1 MGVLDDAI
9 REHLDL
15 KRRHGVAEEEL
26 RRQEEEA
33 LGPAR
38 REVAPEEADEDG
50 DGAVA
55 EDEHA
60 AEADAAPAAEA
71 APEPEPDEPE
81 LSESLPEHALRSDV
95 HEDQAVLDEP
105 TEDHD
110 PAGNS
115 LVDEAPPLAGD
126 TVPHGFEALDDDE
139 LLDEEEPPLEEEP
152 LADDEEP
159 LAHEEPADDDDPS
172 EGDDA
177 DLLED
182 TPEFLQETPEHD
194 RLWFEQKPPR
204 DFDFD

>member
-38 REVAPEEADEDG
+38 REVAPAEADDDG
-50 DGAVA
+50 NGAAA
-55 EDEHA
+55 EVEHA
-60 AEADAAPAAEA
+60 AEADAAAAPAAEA
-71 APEPEPDEPE
+71 APQPELDEPDEPE
-81 LSESLPEHALRSDV
+81 LSEALPEATLGSDA

-105 TEDHD
+105 TEDHV
-110 PAGNS
+110 PARES
-115 LVDEAPPLAGD
+115 VVDEAPPRGGD
-126 TVPHGFEALDDDE
+126 TPAQGFEELDDDE
-139 LLDEEEPPLEEEP
+139 LLDDDGEP
-152 LADDEEP
+152 LDEPGEGRDE
-159 LAHEEPADDDDPS
+159 AEENEDV
-172 EGDDA
+172 
-177 DLLED
+177 LED
-182 TPEFLQETPEHD
+182 TPDFLQETPEHD